1 MADAY
6 LALFHH
12 DLDSATDEA
21 RAGAI
26 LLAEHHCLLNALVR
40 GVANMG
46 KAKPSGPAAR
56 SSIHRPRR

>member
-12 DLDSATDEA
+12 DLDAASDEA

-40 GVANMG
+40 GVAG
-46 KAKPSGPAAR
+46 AAEEKSPR
-56 SSIHRPRR
+56 RPRPMFRR

>member
-12 DLDSATDEA
+12 DLDVASDEA

-40 GVANMG
+40 GVADMGGKG
-46 KAKPSGPAAR
+46 KAAG
-56 SSIHRPRR
+56 RPRSQIRRR

>member
-12 DLDSATDEA
+12 DLDDVSDEA

-26 LLAEHHCLLNALVR
+26 LLAEHHCLLNALVK
-40 GVANMG
+40 GVAGMG
-46 KAKPSGPAAR
+46 KEKPSTG
-56 SSIHRPRR
+56 RPRPIFRR

>member
-12 DLDSATDEA
+12 DLDAASDEA

-26 LLAEHHCLLNALVR
+26 LLAEHHCLLNALVK
-40 GVANMG
+40 GVAGMG
-46 KAKPSGPAAR
+46 KGKPSGPPSR
-56 SSIHRPRR
+56 SRIRP

>member
-12 DLDSATDEA
+12 DLDVASDEA

-26 LLAEHHCLLNALVR
+26 LVAEHHCLLNALVK
-40 GVANMG
+40 GVAGMG
-46 KAKPSGPAAR
+46 GPDK
-56 SSIHRPRR
+56 SPGRPRSKIRR

>member
-12 DLDSATDEA
+12 DLDVASDEA

-26 LLAEHHCLLNALVR
+26 LLAEHHCLLNALVK
-40 GVANMG
+40 GIAGMG
-46 KAKPSGPAAR
+46 GKEKTSGPPR
-56 SSIHRPRR
+56 SRIRR